1 IKNLCKEYLD
11 FLDSEPNE
19 RQVLNFINDQEHYL
33 LIASL
38 LKLYNFG
45 HHEAYLFKEF
55 QLGTEYIV
63 DYLLV
68 GKGSGGYQ
76 FIFIELEHPSKNAFL
91 KETHDLAEPYRK
103 GINQINDWKYYL
115 ELYSDTLIPTFKKA
129 IKTNDSLPEEFTLN
143 DSTRRH
149 YVVVCGRR
157 KYFEINQEKSY
168 RIRRQLEAES
178 RIKLFHYDNLYNLTL
193 NLIDED

>member
-1 IKNLCKEYLD
+1 MD